1 MVTTAYMHQLEE
13 GTMCQ
18 MTLVPKLMVQQ
29 LVQHQTTLR
38 HSLIP
43 EAFFDSYTAAQQ
55 LDRALQQCYRP

>member
-38 HSLIP
+38 HSLIV
-43 EAFFDSYTAAQQ
+43 TQ
-55 LDRALQQCYRP
+55 LDNN